1 MRSSEN
7 NNTSPK
13 RQRHSKWRLA
23 SGPITRSQRWHHNH
37 HRLTYT
43 QIIGRND
50 DTFMDPPQQSRT
62 SQAEIMAEM
71 KSMVE
76 TLRQYSG
83 WERHQLRTDD
93 PPASND
99 AASDAEGTNQ
109 RKIDRIESDLDS
121 LKELVGR
128 SSLGGI
134 DQKIDCIKNDVDK
147 MKKELAALG
156 TAKEIDQKFNQK
168 IDCFENELN
177 EVKKELAGLN
187 TMRETLAIFQQQL
200 QMLLNAFML
209 PGQLP
214 LQFPDQ
220 TYPSA
225 YPPPPGV

>member
-7 NNTSPK
+7 INTSPK
-13 RQRHSKWRLA
+13 RQRHSKCRLA
-23 SGPITRSQRWHHNH
+23 SGPNH
-37 HRLTYT
+37 TVPAMAPQPSPSHL
-43 QIIGRND
+43 ND

-83 WERHQLRTDD
+83 WERRQLRTDD

-99 AASDAEGTNQ
+99 AASDAEGENQ

-156 TAKEIDQKFNQK
+156 TAKEIDQKLNQK

-177 EVKKELAGLN
+177 EVKKQLTGLN
-187 TMRETLAIFQQQL
+187 TMRETLAILQQQL